1 MNGFSP
7 NRRNHLTFVILLKL
21 YFVYLSE
28 GHFSFLRDPFAL
40 KPEKIERGRKET
52 LDKLIPR
59 MDSIETFL
67 FGLQKACHICL
78 SAEKCQ
84 AQLALLPSTS
94 YS

>member
-40 KPEKIERGRKET
+40 KPEKIERGRKEVSGEGRVKGMR
-52 LDKLIPR
+52 LA
-59 MDSIETFL
+59 
-67 FGLQKACHICL
+67 GL
-78 SAEKCQ
+78 EK
-84 AQLALLPSTS
+84 
-94 YS
+94 